1 MVCDTASV
9 SGWAN
14 QAGIHYQQAR
24 AVLACLSMLDGGR
37 PDVFAVHVESR
48 HDLFDLELIDSDSK
62 VLAALQIKNRQLDDV
77 WTPSDIFPLLKEWAR
92 IGEQP
97 PGGLELLLGGRL
109 GPTGVRLQAA
119 LRSAADGDLTD
130 LRELAGDRLDAT
142 QVEAAATVRL
152 VVDPTQTASLI
163 TAGTQ
168 QATSLLSDPRTGP
181 DAQAEANAILGQL
194 NLLIQTR
201 AGLKDASN
209 RMVMRQEVAELF
221 GIGEQGLVEIWDASL
236 RNEYR
241 ERVRSLGRPRTV
253 AEDLRSQISPIERAA
268 GRTDAQKVVLTEL
281 RTRSE
286 HMLLS
291 GQSGTGKS
299 TAAARLRFEASA
311 AEGLVVIANAEAFI
325 PGRLAA
331 LVSNAL
337 ALVLGRPI
345 SVGAGRAALSDPSVM
360 IIFDG
365 AAEMTS
371 DQRTAF
377 TVELATRIHS
387 AFSCQAVLVGRDP
400 AVLNS
405 LLPRG
410 VPRSAFVLR
419 GIEAAQ
425 REQLV
430 RETLESKGL
439 PVDGVSRI
447 AAQASY
453 ALKDAASVPYLLA
466 MAAELI
472 SYGFDIKSRAQMYY
486 AFTEQMAER
495 QGLVRLQ
502 FCTLGLGIAFNEL
515 LNDGRRQC
523 DQFTWAQ
530 VLARA
535 SKLLAQH
542 NVDIDAGEI
551 DSTARSGGFVSYEN
565 YDQTVRPVH
574 DSIADYFSALALS
587 RNLAVVPEEITEND
601 ALRLRFLAE
610 LTGVTVPVAR
620 LLTSGIP
627 FASVEISQFDRNP
640 LSVETPGQVEELV
653 RNMLNGSDLDCDSV
667 QIGETQDGRVFV
679 LRGVGNDSRLLEPDE
694 FASSILKYG
703 ARETQ
708 LGPLRIAV
716 ALWKEILEE
725 QLEPER
731 LYGRIP
737 DSDASAVAAVED
749 HNRQT
754 HDAVEALVA
763 RLFPASCREH
773 VLQFALPEP
782 LDIAIKPGR
791 RTEEPYWPMIWRSST
806 EWRVHV
812 IDFDS
817 WKAGGEH
824 SGWGSVDSV
833 VRKSPLDTAK
843 ESILKAVNELVDSP
857 WLN

>member
-1 MVCDTASV
+1 
-9 SGWAN
+9 
-14 QAGIHYQQAR
+14 
-24 AVLACLSMLDGGR
+24 MLDGER
-37 PDVFAVHVESR
+37 PDVVAVHVESR
-48 HDLFDLELIDSDSK
+48 HDLFDLELIDSASK
-62 VLAALQIKNRQLDDV
+62 VLAALQIKNRQLDNV
-77 WTPSDIFPLLKEWAR
+77 WTPSDIYPLLKEWAR
-92 IGEQP
+92 IGEPP

-109 GPTGVRLQAA
+109 GPTGVKLQAA

-130 LRELAGDRLDAT
+130 LSELAGDRLDAT
-142 QVEAAATVRL
+142 ECESAATVRL
-152 VVDPTQTASLI
+152 VVDTTQTASLI

-168 QATSLLSDPRTGP
+168 QGMSLLTDPRTGP

-201 AGLKDASN
+201 AGLKDATQ
-209 RMVMRQEVAELF
+209 RIVTRREVAELF
-221 GIGEQGLVEIWDASL
+221 GINEQGFTEIWEISL
-236 RNEYR
+236 RNEYM

-253 AEDLRSQISPIERAA
+253 AEDLRSQISPIQRAA
-268 GRTDAQKVVLTEL
+268 GRIDAQKVELTKL
-281 RTRSE
+281 LTRSE
-286 HMLLS
+286 HVLLS

-299 TAAARLRFEASA
+299 TAAARLRFEASTA
-311 AEGLVVIANAEAFI
+311 DRIVVIANAEAFI
-325 PGRLAA
+325 AGRLAA

-337 ALVLGRPI
+337 ALILGRPVSI
-345 SVGAGRAALSDPSVM
+345 AAGRGALSDPSVM

-365 AAEMTS
+365 ASEMTS
-371 DQRTAF
+371 DQRTMFAE
-377 TVELATRIHS
+377 ELATRIHS
-387 AFSCQAVLVGRDP
+387 PLSCLAVLVGRDP

-405 LLPRG
+405 LLPRE
-410 VPRSAFVLR
+410 VPRLAFVLR
-419 GIEAAQ
+419 GIEAGQ
-425 REQLV
+425 CEQLV

-439 PVDGVSRI
+439 PVDDVSRI
-447 AAQASY
+447 TARARH

-515 LNDGRRQC
+515 LNGGRRQC

-535 SKLLAQH
+535 SELLAQH
-542 NVDIDAGEI
+542 NVEIDAGEI
-551 DSTARSGGFVSYEN
+551 ESTARRGGFVAYEN

-574 DSIADYFSALALS
+574 DSVADYFSALALS
-587 RNLAVVPEEITEND
+587 RNLAVVPEAVTEND

-610 LTGVTVPVAR
+610 LTGVTAPVAG

-627 FASVEISQFDRNP
+627 FESVEISQFDRNP
-640 LSVETPGQVEELV
+640 LGADTPGQVEQLV
-653 RNMLNGSDLDCDSV
+653 RNMLRGSDLQCQSV

-679 LRGVGNDSRLLEPDE
+679 LRGVSDDSRLLEADE
-694 FASSILKYG
+694 VASSILKYG

-708 LGPLRIAV
+708 PGPLRIAV

-731 LYGRIP
+731 LSGRIP
-737 DSDASAVAAVED
+737 DSGTSAVAAVED
-749 HNRQT
+749 HNGQT
-754 HDAVEALVA
+754 CDAVEALVA
-763 RLFPASCREH
+763 RLFPVSCRER

-806 EWRVHV
+806 EWRVRV

-857 WLN
+857 WLS

>member
-14 QAGIHYQQAR
+14 QAGILYQQAR
-24 AVLACLSMLDGGR
+24 AVLTCLSMLDGER

-48 HDLFDLELIDSDSK
+48 HDLFDLELLDSDAK
-62 VLAALQIKNRQLDDV
+62 VIAALQIKNRQLNDV
-77 WTPSDIFPLLKEWAR
+77 WTPSNIYPLLKEWAR
-92 IGEQP
+92 IREQP

-109 GPTGVRLQAA
+109 GPTGVKLQAA
-119 LRSAADGDLTD
+119 LRSAADSDATE

-142 QVEAAATVRL
+142 ECASAASVRL
-152 VVDPTQTASLI
+152 VCDPTQTASLI

-168 QATSLLSDPRTGP
+168 QGMSLLPDPRTGP

-194 NLLIQTR
+194 NLLVQTR
-201 AGLKDASN
+201 AGLKDASQ
-209 RMVMRQEVAELF
+209 RIVTRQEVAELF
-221 GIGEQGLVEIWDASL
+221 GLNEQGFAEIWESSL
-236 RNEYR
+236 RNEYM
-241 ERVRSLGRPRTV
+241 ERVRSQGRPKTV
-253 AEDLRSQISPIERAA
+253 AEDLRGQLSPIQRAA
-268 GRTDAQKVVLTEL
+268 GRTDAQKVELTEL
-281 RTRSE
+281 LTRSE
-286 HMLLS
+286 HMLIS

-299 TAAARLRFEASA
+299 TAAARLRFEASTA
-311 AEGLVVIANAEAFI
+311 DRLVVIANAEAFI

-337 ALVLGRPI
+337 ALVLGRP
-345 SVGAGRAALSDPSVM
+345 VGLAAGRAALSDPSVM

-365 AAEMTS
+365 ASEMTS
-371 DQRTAF
+371 GQRTMF
-377 TVELATRIHS
+377 TEELATKIHS
-387 AFSCQAVLVGRDP
+387 PISCLAVLVGRDP

-405 LLPRG
+405 LLPRELA
-410 VPRSAFVLR
+410 RSAFVLR
-419 GIEAAQ
+419 GIDAGQ

-439 PVDGVSRI
+439 PVDDVSRI
-447 AAQASY
+447 AAQARH

-472 SYGFDIKSRAQMYY
+472 SYGFDIKSRAQMYS

-535 SKLLAQH
+535 SELLAQH
-542 NVDIDAGEI
+542 NVEIDAGEI
-551 DSTARSGGFVSYEN
+551 DSTARRGGFVSYEN

-574 DSIADYFSALALS
+574 DSVADYFSALALS
-587 RNLAVVPEEITEND
+587 RNLAVVPEGVTEND

-610 LTGVTVPVAR
+610 LTDVTAPVAV

-627 FASVEISQFDRNP
+627 FASVEISQFDRSP
-640 LSVETPGQVEELV
+640 LCADTPGQVEQLVGNVLGGSELH
-653 RNMLNGSDLDCDSV
+653 CQSV

-679 LRGVGNDSRLLEPDE
+679 FRGVGDDSRLLEADE
-694 FASSILKYG
+694 IASSILKYG

-708 LGPLRIAV
+708 PGPLRIAV

-731 LYGRIP
+731 LHGRIP
-737 DSDASAVAAVED
+737 DSAASAVAAVED

-754 HDAVEALVA
+754 HDAVETLVA
-763 RLFPASCREH
+763 RLFPVLCRER

-806 EWRVHV
+806 EWRVQV

-817 WKAGGEH
+817 WKAGGEY

-843 ESILKAVNELVDSP
+843 ESILKAVNELVDLP
-857 WLN
+857 WLT

>member
-14 QAGIHYQQAR
+14 QAGILYQQAR
-24 AVLACLSMLDGGR
+24 AVLACLSMLDGER

-62 VLAALQIKNRQLDDV
+62 VSAALQIKNRQLDDV
-77 WTPSDIFPLLKEWAR
+77 WTPSDIYPLLKEWAR
-92 IGEQP
+92 IREQP

-109 GPTGVRLQAA
+109 GPTGVRLQTA

-142 QVEAAATVRL
+142 ECESAAAVRL

-168 QATSLLSDPRTGP
+168 QGMSLLPDPRTGP
-181 DAQAEANAILGQL
+181 DAQAEANAVLGQL

-201 AGLKDASN
+201 AGLKDASQ
-209 RMVMRQEVAELF
+209 RIVTRQEVAQLF
-221 GIGEQGLVEIWDASL
+221 GVEGQGFGELWEVSL
-236 RNEYR
+236 RNEYT
-241 ERVRSLGRPRTV
+241 ERVRSFGRPRTV
-253 AEDLRSQISPIERAA
+253 AEDLRSQVSPIQRAA
-268 GRTDAQKVVLTEL
+268 GRTDAERVSLTEL
-281 RTRSE
+281 LTRRE

-291 GQSGTGKS
+291 GQSGSGKS

-311 AEGLVVIANAEAFI
+311 DDGLVVIANAEVFI

-337 ALVLGRPI
+337 AMVLGRPI
-345 SVGAGRAALSDPSVM
+345 SVAAGRGALSDPAVM

-371 DQRTAF
+371 DQRTTF
-377 TVELATRIHS
+377 TEELAIRMHS
-387 AFSCQAVLVGRDP
+387 PLCCRAVLVGRDP

-419 GIEAAQ
+419 GIAAEQ

-439 PVDGVSRI
+439 LVYDVSRI
-447 AAQASY
+447 AAQATH

-515 LNDGRRQC
+515 LNEGRRQC
-523 DQFTWAQ
+523 DQFTWVQ

-535 SKLLAQH
+535 SEVLAH
-542 NVDIDAGEI
+542 RNVEMEAGEI
-551 DSTARSGGFVSYEN
+551 DSIARRGGFVSYVN

-574 DSIADYFSALALS
+574 DSVADYFSALALS
-587 RNLAVVPEEITEND
+587 RNLTVVPEAVTEND

-610 LTGVTVPVAR
+610 LSGVTAPVAG

-627 FASVEISQFDRNP
+627 FSGVEISQFDQNP
-640 LSVETPGQVEELV
+640 LGPDTPGQVEQLV
-653 RNMLNGSDLDCDSV
+653 GNVLRGTDLQSQSV
-667 QIGETQDGRVFV
+667 QIGETEDGRVFV
-679 LRGVGNDSRLLEPDE
+679 FRGVGTNSRLIEADE
-694 FASSILKYG
+694 VASSILEYG
-703 ARETQ
+703 AQETQ
-708 LGPLRIAV
+708 PGPLRIAV
-716 ALWKEILEE
+716 ALWKEILEDE
-725 QLEPER
+725 LEPER

-737 DSDASAVAAVED
+737 DHAAGAVAAVVD

-754 HDAVEALVA
+754 RDAVEALVA
-763 RLFPASCREH
+763 RLFPAPCRER
-773 VLQFALPEP
+773 VLQIALPEP
-782 LDIAIKPGR
+782 LDIAIRPGR
-791 RTEEPYWPMIWRSST
+791 RTEEPYWPMIWRNST
-806 EWRVHV
+806 EWRVRV

-817 WKAGGEH
+817 WRTGGEH

-857 WLN
+857 WLS

>member
-1 MVCDTASV
+1 
-9 SGWAN
+9 
-14 QAGIHYQQAR
+14 
-24 AVLACLSMLDGGR
+24 MLDGER
-37 PDVFAVHVESR
+37 SDVIAVHVESQY
-48 HDLFDLELIDSDSK
+48 DLFDLELIDPDSK
-62 VLAALQIKNRQLDDV
+62 VLEALQIKNRQLDDV
-77 WTPSDIFPLLKEWAR
+77 WLPSDIYPLLTEWAR
-92 IGEQP
+92 VTARP
-97 PGGLELLLGGRL
+97 PGGLKLLLGGRL
-109 GPTGVRLQAA
+109 GPTGIRLQAA
-119 LRSAADGDLTD
+119 LRSAADGDLTV
-130 LRELAGDRLDAT
+130 LRELAGDRLNAA
-142 QVEAAATVRL
+142 ECESAATVRL

-168 QATSLLSDPRTGP
+168 QAMSLLPDPRTGP
-181 DAQAEANAILGQL
+181 DAQAEANSILGQL
-194 NLLIQTR
+194 NLLVQTR
-201 AGLKDASN
+201 AGLKDASE
-209 RMVMRQEVAELF
+209 RLVTRQEVAELF
-221 GIGEQGLVEIWDASL
+221 GIDEQGSAEIWETSL
-236 RNEYR
+236 RSEYV
-241 ERVRSLGRPRTV
+241 ERVRCLGRPKTV
-253 AEDLRSQISPIERAA
+253 AEDLRSQISPIQRAA
-268 GRTDAQKVVLTEL
+268 GLTDSQKVEVTDLL
-281 RTRSE
+281 SRSE

-299 TAAARLRFEASA
+299 TAAVRLRFEASIA
-311 AEGLVVIANAEAFI
+311 DRLVVIANSEAFI

-337 ALVLGRPI
+337 ALVLGRP
-345 SVGAGRAALSDPSVM
+345 VAVAAGRAALSDPSVM

-365 AAEMTS
+365 ASEMTVG
-371 DQRTAF
+371 QRTAF
-377 TVELATRIHS
+377 TEELATRIHS
-387 AFSCQAVLVGRDP
+387 PLSCLTVLVGRDP

-405 LLPRG
+405 LLPRE

-419 GIEAAQ
+419 GIEAEQ

-439 PVDGVSRI
+439 PVDDVSRI
-447 AAQASY
+447 AAQSRH

-472 SYGFDIKSRAQMYY
+472 SYGFDITSRAQMYY

-535 SKLLAQH
+535 SELLAQH

-551 DSTARSGGFVSYEN
+551 DSTARRGGFVSYEN

-574 DSIADYFSALALS
+574 DSVADYFSALALS
-587 RNLAVVPEEITEND
+587 RDLAGVPEEVTEND
-601 ALRLRFLAE
+601 ALRLRFLGE
-610 LTGVTVPVAR
+610 LTGVTVPVAE
-620 LLTSGIP
+620 LLTAGIP

-640 LSVETPGQVEELV
+640 LGAHTPGQVEHLV
-653 RNMLNGSDLDCDSV
+653 GNVLSGSDLRCRPV
-667 QIGETQDGRVFV
+667 QIGQTQDGRVFV
-679 LRGVGNDSRLLEPDE
+679 FRGVGEESRLLETDE
-694 FASSILKYG
+694 VASSILKYG

-708 LGPLRIAV
+708 PGPLRIAV

-731 LYGRIP
+731 VYGRIP
-737 DSDASAVAAVED
+737 DSDASAIAAVED
-749 HNRQT
+749 HTRQT
-754 HDAVEALVA
+754 QDEVQTLVT
-763 RLFPASCREH
+763 RLFPAVCRER
-773 VLQFALPEP
+773 VLQLALPEP
-782 LDIAIKPGR
+782 LDIAIKPGPR
-791 RTEEPYWPMIWRSST
+791 REEPYWPMIWRSST
-806 EWRVHV
+806 EWRFRV
-812 IDFDS
+812 IDFDT

-857 WLN
+857 WLG